1 MAPNECFEQALQ
13 EYRERSWYP
22 DEYADLPT
30 DVQDD
35 IMKRAWQIQ
44 AADNRL
50 NELAQAA

>member
-1 MAPNECFEQALQ
+1 MAPNECFERALQ
-13 EYRERSWYP
+13 EYRERSWCP

-35 IMKRAWQIQ
+35 ITKRAHQIQ

-50 NELAQAA
+50 NELPRAA